1 MIFQRS
7 KQCVIEIDGEMF
19 SLSDERL
26 EPIVTFDSTSHDTY
40 FVSDLQGTAIS
51 RTMTIESP
59 IKYIEVMVRKNL
71 QESGEFDEPLSVIT
85 HWKKKKGRNIT
96 DILFTAVPTRI
107 LYQHLERIKEYQD
120 SVILFPLY
128 SVLFSILKKMQS
140 KKPMAIVFQH
150 NRFADVIIGT
160 HKRVYYAN
168 RCVAFD
174 DTDEQI
180 DVLWNTARTDIETAT
195 AEYGIEVTKILKL
208 LWIGSKEPPEWPE
221 DVTREAHPF
230 PEADFISPDG
240 EHVYLPFIAA
250 INALSGLDGVSP
262 PREKILYYANR
273 YAPYCNAFLILSILL
288 IMVGSVWCFYK
299 DSVLRKEV
307 TTTEKT
313 RSAVLLSLSETMP
326 EISYEDSLSL
336 VRDLTYSQKV
346 PSYKEAMNDLSA
358 ALSESM
364 KIENLKV
371 AYTKKVVTLEIAGRA
386 DTSFKRAYVGYQ
398 IFESYLRDKG
408 YVVEESKFS
417 TEISSSVFFMKL
429 RKNIL

>member
-26 EPIVTFDSTSHDTY
+26 ETIVTFDGTNQDTY
-40 FVSDLQGTAIS
+40 YVSDLQGTAIS
-51 RTMTIESP
+51 RTATIESP
-59 IKYIEVMVRKNL
+59 VKYIEVMVRKNL

-85 HWKKKKGRNIT
+85 HWKKKKGHNLT

-107 LYQHLERIKEYQD
+107 LYQHLERIKEFQD

-128 SVLFSILKKMQS
+128 SVLFSILKKMRS
-140 KKPMAIVFQH
+140 KEPLAIVFQH
-150 NRFADVIIGT
+150 NRFADIIIGT

-180 DVLWNTARTDIETAT
+180 DVLWNTARTDIETAKT
-195 AEYGIEVTKILKL
+195 EYGIEVDKILKL

-221 DVTREAHPF
+221 DIKGDSHPF
-230 PEADFISPDG
+230 PEADFIFSDG
-240 EHVYLPFIAA
+240 THHYLPFLAA
-250 INALSGLDGVSP
+250 VNALSGLHGVSP
-262 PREKILYYANR
+262 PREKVFYYTNR
-273 YAPYCNAFLILSILL
+273 YAPYFNATLFLGILVFI
-288 IMVGSVWCFYK
+288 VGSLFYFHK
-299 DSVLRKEV
+299 DAVMRNDMA
-307 TTTEKT
+307 TMEKT
-313 RSAVLLSLSETMP
+313 RSTVLLSLSEKIP

-336 VRDLTYSQKV
+336 VRDLTYCQKV
-346 PSYKEAMNDLSA
+346 PSYKEVINDLSA

-364 KIENLKV
+364 KIENLT
-371 AYTKKVVTLEIAGRA
+371 AEYTKNMVTFEILGRA

-398 IFESYLRDKG
+398 TFGNYLRDKG

-429 RKNIL
+429 RKKIL

>member
-1 MIFQRS
+1 MVFQQS

-26 EPIVTFDSTSHDTY
+26 EPIVAFDSTNYDTY
-40 FVSDLQGTAIS
+40 FVSDLQGAAIS
-51 RTMTIESP
+51 RTTTIESP
-59 IKYIEVMVRKNL
+59 VKYIEVMVRKNM
-71 QESGEFDEPLSVIT
+71 QESGEFDEPLSVVT
-85 HWKKKKGRNIT
+85 HWKRKKGRNVT

-107 LYQHLERIKEYQD
+107 LYQYLERIKEYQD

-128 SVLFSILKKMQS
+128 SVLFSILKKMRP
-140 KKPMAIVFQH
+140 KEPVAIVFQH

-160 HKRVYYAN
+160 HKKVYYAN
-168 RCVAFD
+168 RCVAYD

-180 DVLWNTARTDIETAT
+180 DVLWHTARTDIETAKT
-195 AEYGIEVTKILKL
+195 EHGIEVNKILKL
-208 LWIGSKEPPEWPE
+208 LWIGSTEPPEWPE
-221 DVTREAHPF
+221 DVKGESHPF
-230 PEADFISPDG
+230 PDADFILPDG
-240 EHVYLPFIAA
+240 NRSYLPFIAA
-250 INALSGLDGVSP
+250 INALSGIDGVSP
-262 PREKILYYANR
+262 PRDKIFYYANR
-273 YAPYCNAFLILSILL
+273 YAPHCNAFLILSILF
-288 IMVGSVWCFYK
+288 IVIGSVWCFYK
-299 DSVLRKEV
+299 DSVIRKEMA
-307 TTTEKT
+307 TAEKT
-313 RSAVLLSLSETMP
+313 RSAVLVSLSEKMP

-336 VRDLTYSQKV
+336 VGDLTYSQKV
-346 PSYKEAMNDLSA
+346 PSYKETINDLSA

-371 AYTKKVVTLEIAGRA
+371 EYTKKVVTLEISGRA

-398 IFESYLRDKG
+398 TFGNYLRDKG

>member
-1 MIFQRS
+1 MILQRS

-19 SLSDERL
+19 SLSDERI
-26 EPIVTFDSTSHDTY
+26 EPIVTFDNTSHDTY
-40 FVSDLQGTAIS
+40 FVSDMQGTAIS
-51 RTMTIESP
+51 RTTTIESP
-59 IKYIEVMVRKNL
+59 VKYIDVMVRKNL

-85 HWKKKKGRNIT
+85 HWKKKKGRNVT
-96 DILFTAVPTRI
+96 DILFTALPTRI
-107 LYQHLERIKEYQD
+107 LYQYLERIKAYQD

-128 SVLFSILKKMQS
+128 SVLFSILKKMEP
-140 KKPMAIVFQH
+140 KEPVAIVFQH

-180 DVLWNTARTDIETAT
+180 EVLWNTARTDIETAK
-195 AEYGIEVTKILKL
+195 AEYGIEINKILKL
-208 LWIGSKEPPEWPE
+208 LWIGSKEPPAWPE
-221 DVTREAHPF
+221 DIKGASHPF
-230 PEADFISPDG
+230 PEADFTSPNG
-240 EHVYLPFIAA
+240 EHCYLPFIAA

-262 PREKILYYANR
+262 PREKALYYTNR
-273 YAPYCNAFLILSILL
+273 YAPYCNAFLLLSILFVL
-288 IMVGSVWCFYK
+288 VGSVWCFYR
-299 DSVLRKEV
+299 DSVIRKEIA
-307 TTTEKT
+307 TMEKT
-313 RSAVLLSLSETMP
+313 RSTVLLSLSEKMP

-346 PSYKEAMNDLSA
+346 PSYKEAINDLSA

-371 AYTKKVVTLEIAGRA
+371 EYTKKIVTLEILGRA
-386 DTSFKRAYVGYQ
+386 DTSFKKAYVGYQ
-398 IFESYLRDKG
+398 TFGSYLRDKG
-408 YVVEESKFS
+408 YIVEESKFS

-429 RKNIL
+429 RKKIL